1 MSTKDI
7 KDTSKLNYIYYLNG
21 LPFSIESMLC
31 IESEA
36 SYDGLSTAMPAD
48 AADKLAL
55 IKSNIFDESI
65 FTSLYGGSHTYTT
78 IPNDRFY
85 KNKAYSF
92 IFNIVCEE
100 ETDTVIMTHQ
110 HGNIYYLWVNEEYIG
125 RSDMMIRS
133 SLH

>member
-1 MSTKDI
+1 MNVNEKKRHVYFILKTSFPI
-7 KDTSKLNYIYYLNG
+7 K
-21 LPFSIESMLC
+21 SMLC

-36 SYDGLSTAMPAD
+36 SYAGISTAMPVD
-48 AADKLAL
+48 VADKLAL